1 MTLSSITH
9 GASGAIADGAAIAQN
24 SQLSLSGVTWEQFE
38 LVEEAFAG
46 IGGVRF
52 IYFDGVLEI
61 MTPSADHE
69 DYKSTIGLLI
79 EAYMR
84 KIGVRFY
91 RRGSATLGKKALGG
105 RKEPDE
111 SYNFEVK
118 KPIPDLVVEVII
130 TSGSI
135 NLLQLYQRLGV
146 PEVWLWQDGV
156 LEAYYLANDSYL
168 LIDRSHFLPD
178 LDLNLLARY
187 INYHD
192 QYDAVIEFINEL
204 KP

>member
-1 MTLSSITH
+1 MLSS
-9 GASGAIADGAAIAQN
+9 IAQN
-24 SQLSLSGVTWEQFE
+24 SQLSLPGVTWEQFE
-38 LVEEAFAG
+38 LVEAAFAG

-61 MTPSADHE
+61 TTPSADHE
-69 DYKSTIGLLI
+69 DYKSTIGLLL
-79 EAYMR
+79 EAYRR
-84 KIGVRFY
+84 KAGVRFY
-91 RRGSATLGKKALGG
+91 TRGSATLGNKTLGG
-105 RKEPDE
+105 QKEPDE

-130 TSGSI
+130 TSGNIS
-135 NLLQLYQRLGV
+135 LLQLYQRLGV

-156 LEAYYLANDSYL
+156 LAAYYLENDGYR

-178 LDLNLLARY
+178 LHLGVLAKY

-204 KP
+204 N

>member
-1 MTLSSITH
+1 MLSSIAY
-9 GASGAIADGAAIAQN
+9 GASKAIAQN
-24 SQLSLSGVTWEQFE
+24 SQLTLPGVTWEQFE
-38 LVEEAFAG
+38 LVEAAFTE

-52 IYFDGVLEI
+52 IYLDGVLEI

-69 DYKSTIGLLI
+69 DYKSTIGLLL

-84 KIGVRFY
+84 KVGIRFY
-91 RRGSATLGKKALGG
+91 TRGSATLGTKALGG

-130 TSGSI
+130 TSGTIS
-135 NLLQLYQRLGV
+135 LLQLYQRLGV
-146 PEVWLWQDGV
+146 PEIWLWQDGV
-156 LEAYYLANDSYL
+156 LDAYYLEATGYR
-168 LIDRSHFLPD
+168 LIDRSHFLPN
-178 LDLNLLARY
+178 LDFGVLIKY

-192 QYDAVIEFINEL
+192 QYDAVVEFTNEL
-204 KP
+204 KPSTLY

>member
-1 MTLSSITH
+1 MDLLSHKGIFIMLSS
-9 GASGAIADGAAIAQN
+9 IAQN
-24 SQLSLSGVTWEQFE
+24 SQLSLPGVTWDQFE
-38 LVEEAFAG
+38 LVEATFAG

-69 DYKSTIGLLI
+69 DYKSTISLLL

-84 KIGVRFY
+84 KNSVRFY
-91 RRGSATLGKKALGG
+91 TRGSATLGNKSLGG
-105 RKEPDE
+105 QKEPDE

-118 KPIPDLVVEVII
+118 KPIPDLVIEVII
-130 TSGSI
+130 TSGTIS
-135 NLLQLYQRLGV
+135 LLQLYQRLGV

-156 LEAYYLANDSYL
+156 LDIYYLEVTGYR
-168 LIDRSHFLPD
+168 LIDQSHFLPK
-178 LDLNLLARY
+178 LNLGVLSKY

-192 QYDAVIEFINEL
+192 QYDAVTEFIDEL
-204 KP
+204 NIS